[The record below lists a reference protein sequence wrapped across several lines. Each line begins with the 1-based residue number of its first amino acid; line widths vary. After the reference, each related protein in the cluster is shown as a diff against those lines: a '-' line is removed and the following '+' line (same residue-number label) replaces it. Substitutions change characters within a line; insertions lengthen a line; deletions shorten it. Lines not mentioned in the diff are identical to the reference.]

1 MLRNVSISKCDAS
14 LVCSPESYLKLVF
27 DTLKV
32 RKAIVVLLG
41 LVFFFFSSL
50 EPYSAGLLGSEG
62 SFSPCQ

>member
-32 RKAIVVLLG
+32 RKAIAVLLG
-41 LVFFFFSSL
+41 LVFFFSSL